1 MIAVTAEDRF
11 ITEWRRKQ
19 TNGKDLEKFLIYANR
34 EK

>member
-1 MIAVTAEDRF
+1 MITVTAKNRF

-19 TNGKDLEKFLIYANR
+19 TNGKDLEKFLIYANH